1 MQRRKLGTVV
11 AVLVA
16 AALVGVGISRLDP
29 TAGTSSSVGMSVP
42 AGTKSAAVQAIPGSA
57 SGGSGGAVGIADIAP
72 VPAIGPQVIRTGQLT
87 LAVKP
92 GSLRARLDAIGALA
106 QRFGGYVASSQ
117 SSDIGGRSGQAV
129 VRIPAA
135 RFQTALVAIERLG
148 SVRDESVSGRD
159 VTSQVVDLHARLVNA
174 EAQRQVLLRLMTRAT
189 TIAGSI
195 AVENQLQA
203 VELSIEELQGELRQL
218 SNQTSLATITVD
230 LMQNGTPKAAPAGT
244 LGGSFGRSVRAAEHV
259 VAAVVVGLGYVVPIG
274 VSALAVYGCWR
285 ALRRLALTRR
295 PASAGP
301 PAGEAQS

>member
-11 AVLVA
+11 VVLVA
-16 AALVGVGISRLDP
+16 AALVGVGISRLDQ
-29 TAGTSSSVGMSVP
+29 TAGTSSSVGMSAA
-42 AGTKSAAVQAIPGSA
+42 AGIKSAAVGGNPGNA
-57 SGGSGGAVGIADIAP
+57 SGGGAVGIADIAP

-117 SSDIGGRSGQAV
+117 SSDLGGRSGQAV

-274 VSALAVYGCWR
+274 AIALAVYGCWR